1 MAETERRQNQINLTN
16 ELSEMKVD
24 IKYIQRDLGEIK
36 QALKE
41 NNDKFVTQDEFE
53 PIKKIVYGLVGLILT
68 GVVGALLT
76 LIIRQ

>member
-1 MAETERRQNQINLTN
+1 MPGTERRQNQINLTN

-36 QALKE
+36 TSLKE

-53 PIKKIVYGLVGLILT
+53 PIRKIVYGLVGLILT